1 VLYSPLSYGD
11 NLHYEKFADGS
22 VKCIE
27 DEIPFELPDG
37 WAWSR
42 LGAVAEAIGDGDHQ
56 PPPQTSFGVPFLVI
70 SNVSGGRLS
79 FENTRFVSK
88 EYFSQLPETRKP
100 RNGDLLFTVTGS
112 YGIPVL
118 IDSDDKFCFQRH
130 IAIVRPCTIS
140 NRYLYVILG
149 SSYVKSICDA
159 KATGTAQK
167 TVGLATLREL
177 LIPVAP
183 YKEQMQIYAQT
194 QDALSIVDS
203 VSSDKE
209 DLLNIIESAKT
220 KILDLAIRGQLVP
233 QDPTDEPASVLLERI
248 RAEKEELIKQGK
260 IKRDKKESVI
270 FRGEDNSYYEKMA
283 DGKLHCLD
291 NQLPFELPDGWEWCN
306 LSMIGTTNIGLTYR
320 PTDIEP
326 GGIMVLRS
334 CNIVNDQVDLSG
346 LVRVKTTV
354 RENQFAQK
362 NDILICAR
370 NGSRSLVGKCAL
382 IPDLREPASFGAFMA
397 IYRTEYFEFIVHYL
411 RSSFFRSVFDDS
423 NSTAINQLTQDM
435 LKRAIV
441 PLPPLSEQ
449 RRIVEAIGAMLFEL
463 NQIEKSLS

>member
-1 VLYSPLSYGD
+1 MGRRKINDCERGSEAPQVLYSPLSYGD

-149 SSYVKSICDA
+149 SS
-159 KATGTAQK
+159 
-167 TVGLATLREL
+167 
-177 LIPVAP
+177 
-183 YKEQMQIYAQT
+183 
-194 QDALSIVDS
+194 
-203 VSSDKE
+203 
-209 DLLNIIESAKT
+209 
-220 KILDLAIRGQLVP
+220 
-233 QDPTDEPASVLLERI
+233 LE
-248 RAEKEELIKQGK
+248 
-260 IKRDKKESVI
+260 
-270 FRGEDNSYYEKMA
+270 
-283 DGKLHCLD
+283 
-291 NQLPFELPDGWEWCN
+291 
-306 LSMIGTTNIGLTYR
+306 
-320 PTDIEP
+320 
-326 GGIMVLRS
+326 
-334 CNIVNDQVDLSG
+334 
-346 LVRVKTTV
+346 
-354 RENQFAQK
+354 
-362 NDILICAR
+362 
-370 NGSRSLVGKCAL
+370 
-382 IPDLREPASFGAFMA
+382 
-397 IYRTEYFEFIVHYL
+397 
-411 RSSFFRSVFDDS
+411 
-423 NSTAINQLTQDM
+423 STAERRMICSFPDMWLRISEINYLSSVQLKCEIIWNFKIAFIFYIAPI
-435 LKRAIV
+435 LRNV
-441 PLPPLSEQ
+441 
-449 RRIVEAIGAMLFEL
+449 
-463 NQIEKSLS
+463 

>member
-1 VLYSPLSYGD
+1 MGRRKINDCERGSEAPQVLYSPLSYGD

-194 QDALSIVDS
+194 QDALSISIVYPQI
-203 VSSDKE
+203 K
-209 DLLNIIESAKT
+209 
-220 KILDLAIRGQLVP
+220 KI
-233 QDPTDEPASVLLERI
+233 
-248 RAEKEELIKQGK
+248 
-260 IKRDKKESVI
+260 
-270 FRGEDNSYYEKMA
+270 
-283 DGKLHCLD
+283 C
-291 NQLPFELPDGWEWCN
+291 
-306 LSMIGTTNIGLTYR
+306 
-320 PTDIEP
+320 
-326 GGIMVLRS
+326 
-334 CNIVNDQVDLSG
+334 
-346 LVRVKTTV
+346 
-354 RENQFAQK
+354 
-362 NDILICAR
+362 
-370 NGSRSLVGKCAL
+370 
-382 IPDLREPASFGAFMA
+382 
-397 IYRTEYFEFIVHYL
+397 
-411 RSSFFRSVFDDS
+411 
-423 NSTAINQLTQDM
+423 
-435 LKRAIV
+435 
-441 PLPPLSEQ
+441 
-449 RRIVEAIGAMLFEL
+449 
-463 NQIEKSLS
+463 

>member
-1 VLYSPLSYGD
+1 MLYSPLSYGD

-177 LIPVAP
+177 LIPVA
-183 YKEQMQIYAQT
+183 ELHMLDFDLDEFADASAGGSQIPNH
-194 QDALSIVDS
+194 
-203 VSSDKE
+203 E
-209 DLLNIIESAKT
+209 
-220 KILDLAIRGQLVP
+220 VP
-233 QDPTDEPASVLLERI
+233 LHVTVLLELLFQ
-248 RAEKEELIKQGK
+248 KV
-260 IKRDKKESVI
+260 VI
-270 FRGEDNSYYEKMA
+270 GIA
-283 DGKLHCLD
+283 DHILQKVLLLYLHSFEPQTILVQEFQILVHCLD
-291 NQLPFELPDGWEWCN
+291 
-306 LSMIGTTNIGLTYR
+306 T
-320 PTDIEP
+320 
-326 GGIMVLRS
+326 
-334 CNIVNDQVDLSG
+334 QVDGLGLEEFHQIPFVGQQVFLVDLIVVGMIKIDRPEIGMDGVFRKIALS
-346 LVRVKTTV
+346 
-354 RENQFAQK
+354 
-362 NDILICAR
+362 
-370 NGSRSLVGKCAL
+370 
-382 IPDLREPASFGAFMA
+382 
-397 IYRTEYFEFIVHYL
+397 
-411 RSSFFRSVFDDS
+411 
-423 NSTAINQLTQDM
+423 
-435 LKRAIV
+435 
-441 PLPPLSEQ
+441 
-449 RRIVEAIGAMLFEL
+449 
-463 NQIEKSLS
+463 